1 MEQRFAPIFVNLK
14 SNTFENH
21 DAKVAIVNQFSKL
34 NNKKFFIKI
43 KKKRVCQNDAPSYYI
58 SQSPYF
64 HKLGL

>member
-43 KKKRVCQNDAPSYYI
+43 KKKPHSLSGASAYQDFSN
-58 SQSPYF
+58 
-64 HKLGL
+64 

>member
-34 NNKKFFIKI
+34 NNKKFFIKN
-43 KKKRVCQNDAPSYYI
+43 KKEAPLVSGASEYKDF
-58 SQSPYF
+58 S
-64 HKLGL
+64 K

>member
-43 KKKRVCQNDAPSYYI
+43 KKKPHSVGLLNIKTSLND
-58 SQSPYF
+58 
-64 HKLGL
+64 